1 MIHGFFAMNNHLYN
15 LILMGLLRWSVALGT
30 TCRFVDHKIQ
40 GNVMGPQI
48 GTIGKF
54 HWVCTS
60 SCIVKLSNHEK
71 SLVLLLLTMLF
82 QSKTKASIWY
92 LFIQA
97 MN

>member
-1 MIHGFFAMNNHLYN
+1 
-15 LILMGLLRWSVALGT
+15 
-30 TCRFVDHKIQ
+30 
-40 GNVMGPQI
+40 MGPQI

-71 SLVLLLLTMLF
+71 SLVLLLLTMLS